1 MPDDHHVHLT
11 RRERQIMDV
20 LYERGEAAVG
30 DVHGALPN
38 APSYSAVRALLGKLL
53 DKGHVAYRRDGA
65 RYVYRPLLERAQAR
79 QSAVDRLVTTFFEGS
94 AAAAVVGLLG
104 SRRSLSQDEL
114 ADIEAALAELR
125 AQEER
130 RS

>member
-1 MPDDHHVHLT
+1 MQDDHVHLT

-30 DVHGALPN
+30 EVHAALPD

-53 DKGHVAYRRDGA
+53 DKGHVAFRKDGT
-65 RYVYRPLLERAQAR
+65 RYVYRPLLERSQAR
-79 QSAVDRLVTTFFEGS
+79 QGAVNRLVTTFFGGS

-104 SRRSLSQDEL
+104 TERSLSQDEL
-114 ADIEAALAELR
+114 AEIEAALAELR
-125 AQEER
+125 AQEEHKT
-130 RS
+130 

>member
-1 MPDDHHVHLT
+1 MHLT

-30 DVHGALPN
+30 EVHAALPD

-53 DKGHVAYRRDGA
+53 NKGHVAYRKDGA
-65 RYVYRPLLERAQAR
+65 RYVYRPLLERSLAR
-79 QSAVDRLVTTFFEGS
+79 QSAVDRLVTTFFGGS

-104 SRRSLSQDEL
+104 TKRRLSQDEL
-114 ADIEAALAELR
+114 AEIEAALTELR
-125 AQEER
+125 TQEER
-130 RS
+130 